1 MLLAAAKELSTTEVL
16 SFVVALLIVAVVGAV
31 VWISEACR
39 QSAHRRQVQSLCAAF
54 CAEYEKWRQRLDDTG
69 ELESGDA
76 GLSLP
81 KGEECFFAARTVL
94 KEPRSVQVSDHSG
107 YGVSPLRGVR
117 VFEGGSTSRSHDEW
131 QQVSPGILYIT
142 NKRVI
147 FAGDMHNRTVK
158 LGDVLAVDTF
168 IDAVGI
174 RSAKRQKTMRFC
186 GINGQI
192 AADTIE
198 LLQTAAE

>member
-1 MLLAAAKELSTTEVL
+1 MNLLLAAAKEFSDVDLAA
-16 SFVVALLIVAVVGAV
+16 FVIGVFIVLIVGVT

-39 QSAHRRQVQSLCAAF
+39 QSARRRQVQSLCA
-54 CAEYEKWRQRLDDTG
+54 EYERWRQRLDDTG

-76 GLSLP
+76 GLELP
-81 KGEECFFAARTVL
+81 DGEECFFAARAVL
-94 KEPRSVQVSDHSG
+94 KEPRAVHVSDYSG
-107 YGVSPLRGVR
+107 YGVTPLRGVR

-131 QQVSPGILYIT
+131 RPASSGVVYIT

-158 LGDVLAVDTF
+158 LGDVFAVDTF

-174 RSAKRQKTMRFC
+174 RSAKRQNTMRIC

-192 AADTIE
+192 VADTIE
-198 LLQTAAE
+198 LLRHAAE